1 MKLKLEKLYTVRLTQ
16 TDKNIKK
23 YIQKKYQNTIK

>member
-1 MKLKLEKLYTVRLTQ
+1 MKLKLEKLYTVRLIQ

-23 YIQKKYQNTIK
+23 YIQKKHQNTIK